1 MNNPYELDINIK
13 LIKEY
18 NNENKR
24 PHSPSSISDSS
35 VSSGRISSGRVSSGI
50 VSSGRVSSGIV
61 SNINKL
67 KKQRMC
73 NYKMN
78 DTQTKRIK
86 VSV

>member
-18 NNENKR
+18 NNANKR
-24 PHSPSSISDSS
+24 LHSPGSISGSS
-35 VSSGRISSGRVSSGI
+35 
-50 VSSGRVSSGIV
+50 VSSGRVSSGRV
-61 SNINKL
+61 SNSNKI

-73 NYKMN
+73 NYKIN